1 MTDTEKTA
9 TIETAFELGML
20 TRRALRHCNDDTFRV
35 ELSTFA
41 NHLHALGQENIAREV
56 LSVFVAGFHEDEL
69 SDAHQE

>member
-41 NHLHALGQENIAREV
+41 NHLHALVAQENIAREV
-56 LSVFVAGFHEDEL
+56 L
-69 SDAHQE
+69 